1 MSSASVRFGTKAYVC
16 ARYFLRPGKCFK
28 YIDQRGEEATEHV
41 YEVMALYPYCVLLR
55 DTRNGVRTCPG
66 YNTLSLMLR
75 GSEVNYDYES
85 KSRPDWCPLKLLP
98 EKKSTTAP
106 VSNYEVQK
114 NLFADGWNAC
124 LREITKT
131 SDENER

>member
-28 YIDQRGEEATEHV
+28 YMDQRGEDATEHV

-66 YNTLSLMLR
+66 YNTLSLMLK
-75 GSEVNYDYES
+75 GSETYE
-85 KSRPDWCPLKLLP
+85 
-98 EKKSTTAP
+98 
-106 VSNYEVQK
+106 
-114 NLFADGWNAC
+114 
-124 LREITKT
+124 
-131 SDENER
+131 

>member
-28 YIDQRGEEATEHV
+28 YIDQRGEDTTEHV

-55 DTRNGVRTCPG
+55 DTRHGVMTCPG

-75 GSEVNYDYES
+75 GSGVNEQKQRHFHYVHKRRKIES
-85 KSRPDWCPLKLLP
+85 LKLLADTV
-98 EKKSTTAP
+98 ESQME
-106 VSNYEVQK
+106 EVK
-114 NLFADGWNAC
+114 
-124 LREITKT
+124 
-131 SDENER
+131 

>member
-28 YIDQRGEEATEHV
+28 YIDQRGEDVTEHV

-75 GSEVNYDYES
+75 GSEVNEYRRRRRRMNNSY
-85 KSRPDWCPLKLLP
+85 W
-98 EKKSTTAP
+98 
-106 VSNYEVQK
+106 NYEE
-114 NLFADGWNAC
+114 G
-124 LREITKT
+124 EI
-131 SDENER
+131 NETEKGNTD